1 MLSDLKTLIYLNN
14 HNLIHKMDIRKHIK
28 DLIPEMNQWRHYIHE
43 NPEIAYEEHN
53 TSDFIATKLTEFNI
67 EIHCGLGG
75 TGIVGVI
82 HGKDNGASKRSLG
95 IRADI
100 DALPMTEK
108 TNLSY
113 SSKNDGKMHACGHDG
128 HTTMLL
134 GAAKYLAETKNFLGT
149 VYCIFQPAEE
159 GGNAGAKSMIKD
171 GLFSKFNID
180 SVWGIHNWPG
190 VPVGQAVIHAGFAMA
205 GGDIIVITIEGK
217 GGHAAQPQ
225 FSNDPMVSA
234 GLTITA
240 LQSCISR
247 QLNPFDQSV
256 LSLTKIEGGSAFNV
270 IPDKV
275 TIGGTLRSTNTD
287 TRNDML
293 EKIKHA
299 AQGACSVNNCSVNI
313 EIRPGYPSTIND
325 KKSAIF
331 ASSVFENSF
340 GMNSV
345 NKEEKPTM
353 TSEDFSYMLQEKPGA
368 YIWLGAG
375 EKSEKLHSAHYDFN
389 DELLPI
395 GAEYWASLAEKT
407 LE

>member
-1 MLSDLKTLIYLNN
+1 
-14 HNLIHKMDIRKHIK
+14 MDIRKHIK
-28 DLIPEMNQWRHYIHE
+28 DLIPEMNLWRHYIHE

-67 EIHCGLGG
+67 EIHRGLGG

-82 HGKDNGASKRSLG
+82 HGKDNGASKKSLG

-190 VPVGQAVIHAGFAMA
+190 VPVGQAVIHEGFAMA

-275 TIGGTLRSTNTD
+275 TIGGTLRSTSTD

-340 GMNSV
+340 GMNSL

>member
-1 MLSDLKTLIYLNN
+1 ME
-14 HNLIHKMDIRKHIK
+14 IRKHIK
-28 DLIPEMNQWRHYIHE
+28 DLIPEMNLWRHYIHE

-67 EIHCGLGG
+67 ETHRGLGG

-82 HGKDNGASKRSLG
+82 HGKDNGASKKSLG

-190 VPVGQAVIHAGFAMA
+190 VPVGQAVIHEGFAMA

-340 GMNSV
+340 GMNSL

-375 EKSEKLHSAHYDFN
+375 ENSEKLHSAHYDFN

>member
-1 MLSDLKTLIYLNN
+1 MT
-14 HNLIHKMDIRKHIK
+14 IRKHIK
-28 DLIPEMNQWRHYIHE
+28 DFIPEMNEWRHYIHE

-53 TSDFIATKLTEFNI
+53 TSDFIAAKLTEFNI
-67 EIHCGLGG
+67 EVHRGLGG

-82 HGKDNGASKRSLG
+82 HGKDNGASKKSLG

-108 TNLSY
+108 TNLTY

-134 GAAKYLAETKNFLGT
+134 GAAKYLSKTKNFLGT

-190 VPVGQAVIHAGFAMA
+190 VPVGQAVIHEGFAMA

-225 FSNDPMVSA
+225 FSNDPIVSA

-299 AQGACSVNNCSVNI
+299 AQGACAINNCSVNI
-313 EIRPGYPSTIND
+313 EVRPGYPSTVND
-325 KKSAIF
+325 KKSAKF
-331 ASSVFENSF
+331 ASIVFENSF
-340 GMNSV
+340 GINSI

-353 TSEDFSYMLQEKPGA
+353 TSEDFSYMLHEKPGA

>member
-1 MLSDLKTLIYLNN
+1 MN
-14 HNLIHKMDIRKHIK
+14 IRKHIK

-67 EIHCGLGG
+67 EIHRGLGV

-82 HGKDNGASKRSLG
+82 HGKDNGASKKSLG

-190 VPVGQAVIHAGFAMA
+190 VPVGQAVIHEGFAMA

-225 FSNDPMVSA
+225 FSNDPIVSA

-256 LSLTKIEGGSAFNV
+256 LSLTKIEGGTAFNV

-340 GMNSV
+340 GMNSL

>member
-1 MLSDLKTLIYLNN
+1 MT
-14 HNLIHKMDIRKHIK
+14 IRKHIK
-28 DLIPEMNQWRHYIHE
+28 DFIPEMNEWRHYIHE

-53 TSDFIATKLTEFNI
+53 TSDFIAAKLTEFNI
-67 EIHCGLGG
+67 EVHRGLGG

-82 HGKDNGASKRSLG
+82 HGKDNGASKKSLG

-100 DALPMTEK
+100 DALPITEK
-108 TNLSY
+108 TNLTY

-134 GAAKYLAETKNFLGT
+134 GAAKYLSKTKNFLGT

-190 VPVGQAVIHAGFAMA
+190 VPVGQAVIHEGFAMA

-225 FSNDPMVSA
+225 FSNDPIVSA

-299 AQGACSVNNCSVNI
+299 AQGACAINNCSVNI
-313 EIRPGYPSTIND
+313 EVRPGYPSTIND
-325 KKSAIF
+325 KKSAKF
-331 ASSVFENSF
+331 ASIVFENSF
-340 GMNSV
+340 GINSI

-353 TSEDFSYMLQEKPGA
+353 TSEDFSYMLHEKPGA

>member
-1 MLSDLKTLIYLNN
+1 
-14 HNLIHKMDIRKHIK
+14 MDIRKHIK

-67 EIHCGLGG
+67 EIHRGLGG

-190 VPVGQAVIHAGFAMA
+190 VPVGQAVIHEGFAMA

-325 KKSAIF
+325 QKSAIF

-340 GMNSV
+340 GMNSL

>member
-1 MLSDLKTLIYLNN
+1 MT
-14 HNLIHKMDIRKHIK
+14 IRKHIK
-28 DLIPEMNQWRHYIHE
+28 DFIPEMNEWRHYIHE

-53 TSDFIATKLTEFNI
+53 TSDFIAAKLTEFNI
-67 EIHCGLGG
+67 EVHRGLGG

-82 HGKDNGASKRSLG
+82 HGKDNGASKKSLG

-108 TNLSY
+108 TNLTY

-134 GAAKYLAETKNFLGT
+134 GAAKYLSKTKNFLGT

-190 VPVGQAVIHAGFAMA
+190 VPVGQAVIHEGFAMA

-225 FSNDPMVSA
+225 FSNDPIVSA

-299 AQGACSVNNCSVNI
+299 AQGACAINNCSVNI
-313 EIRPGYPSTIND
+313 EVRPGYPSTVND
-325 KKSAIF
+325 KKSAKF
-331 ASSVFENSF
+331 ASTVFENSF
-340 GMNSV
+340 GINSI

-353 TSEDFSYMLQEKPGA
+353 TSEDFSYMLHEKPGA

>member
-1 MLSDLKTLIYLNN
+1 MT
-14 HNLIHKMDIRKHIK
+14 IRKHIK
-28 DLIPEMNQWRHYIHE
+28 DFIPEMNKWRHHIHE

-53 TSDFIATKLTEFNI
+53 TSNFIATKLTEFNI
-67 EIHCGLGG
+67 EVHRGLGG
-75 TGIVGVI
+75 TGIVGII
-82 HGKDNGASKRSLG
+82 HGKDNGASKKSLG

-108 TNLSY
+108 TNLTY
-113 SSKNDGKMHACGHDG
+113 SSKIDGKMHACGHDG

-159 GGNAGAKSMIKD
+159 GGNAGAKSMIND
-171 GLFSKFNID
+171 GLFSRFNFD

-190 VPVGQAVIHAGFAMA
+190 VPVGQAVIHEGFAMA

-225 FSNDPMVSA
+225 FANDPLVSA

-247 QLNPFDQSV
+247 QLNPFDQAV

-275 TIGGTLRSTNTD
+275 TIGGTLRSNNTD

-293 EKIKHA
+293 KKIKNA
-299 AQGACSVNNCSVNI
+299 AEGACSINNCSVNI

-325 KKSAIF
+325 KKSAQF
-331 ASSVFENSF
+331 ASIVFEESF
-340 GMNSV
+340 GIDSL

-375 EKSEKLHSAHYDFN
+375 EKSEKLHSAYYDFN

-395 GAEYWASLAEKT
+395 GAEYWASLAEKI

>member
-1 MLSDLKTLIYLNN
+1 MT
-14 HNLIHKMDIRKHIK
+14 IRKHIK
-28 DLIPEMNQWRHYIHE
+28 DFVPEMNEWRHYIHE

-53 TSDFIATKLTEFNI
+53 TSDFIAAKLTEFNI
-67 EIHCGLGG
+67 EVHRGLGG

-82 HGKDNGASKRSLG
+82 HGKDNGASKKSLG

-149 VYCIFQPAEE
+149 VYCIFHPAEE

-190 VPVGQAVIHAGFAMA
+190 VPVGQAVIHEGFAMA

-340 GMNSV
+340 GMNSL

>member
-1 MLSDLKTLIYLNN
+1 
-14 HNLIHKMDIRKHIK
+14 MDIRKHIK
-28 DLIPEMNQWRHYIHE
+28 DLIPEMNEWRHYIHE

-67 EIHCGLGG
+67 EIHRGLGG

-149 VYCIFQPAEE
+149 VYCIIQPAEE

-190 VPVGQAVIHAGFAMA
+190 VPVGQAVIHEGFAMA

-340 GMNSV
+340 GINSL

>member
-1 MLSDLKTLIYLNN
+1 MT
-14 HNLIHKMDIRKHIK
+14 IRKHIK
-28 DLIPEMNQWRHYIHE
+28 DFIPEMNEWRHYIHE

-53 TSDFIATKLTEFNI
+53 TSDFIAAKLTEFNI
-67 EIHCGLGG
+67 EVHRGLGG

-82 HGKDNGASKRSLG
+82 HGKDNGASKKSLG

-108 TNLSY
+108 TNLTY

-134 GAAKYLAETKNFLGT
+134 GAAIYLSKTKNFLGT

-190 VPVGQAVIHAGFAMA
+190 VPVGQAVIHEGFAMA

-225 FSNDPMVSA
+225 FSNDPIVSA

-299 AQGACSVNNCSVNI
+299 AQGACAINNCSVNI
-313 EIRPGYPSTIND
+313 EVRPGYPSTIND
-325 KKSAIF
+325 KKSAKF
-331 ASSVFENSF
+331 ASIVFENSF
-340 GMNSV
+340 GINSI

-353 TSEDFSYMLQEKPGA
+353 TSEDFSYMLHEKPGA

>member
-1 MLSDLKTLIYLNN
+1 MT
-14 HNLIHKMDIRKHIK
+14 IRKHIK
-28 DLIPEMNQWRHYIHE
+28 DFIPEMNEWRHYIHE

-53 TSDFIATKLTEFNI
+53 TSDFIAAKLTEFNI
-67 EIHCGLGG
+67 EVHRGLGG

-82 HGKDNGASKRSLG
+82 HGKDNGASKKSLG

-108 TNLSY
+108 TNLTY
-113 SSKNDGKMHACGHDG
+113 SSNNDGKMHACGHDG

-134 GAAKYLAETKNFLGT
+134 GAAKYLSKTKNFLGT

-190 VPVGQAVIHAGFAMA
+190 VPVGQAVIHEGFAMA

-225 FSNDPMVSA
+225 FSNDPIVSA

-299 AQGACSVNNCSVNI
+299 AQGACAINNCSVNI
-313 EIRPGYPSTIND
+313 EVRPGYPSTIND
-325 KKSAIF
+325 KKSAKF
-331 ASSVFENSF
+331 ASIVFENSF
-340 GMNSV
+340 GINSI

-353 TSEDFSYMLQEKPGA
+353 TSEDFSYMLHEKPGA

-407 LE
+407 LK

>member
-1 MLSDLKTLIYLNN
+1 MT
-14 HNLIHKMDIRKHIK
+14 IRKHIK
-28 DLIPEMNQWRHYIHE
+28 DFIPEMNEWRHYIHE

-53 TSDFIATKLTEFNI
+53 TSDFIAAKLTEFNI
-67 EIHCGLGG
+67 EVHRGLGG

-82 HGKDNGASKRSLG
+82 HGKDNGASKKSLG

-108 TNLSY
+108 TNLTY

-134 GAAKYLAETKNFLGT
+134 GAAKYLSKTKNFLGT

-190 VPVGQAVIHAGFAMA
+190 VPVGQAVIHEGFAMA

-225 FSNDPMVSA
+225 FSNDPIVSA

-287 TRNDML
+287 TRNEML

-299 AQGACSVNNCSVNI
+299 AQGACAINNCSVNI
-313 EIRPGYPSTIND
+313 EVRPGYPSTIND
-325 KKSAIF
+325 KKSAKF
-331 ASSVFENSF
+331 ASIVFENSF
-340 GMNSV
+340 GINSI

-353 TSEDFSYMLQEKPGA
+353 TSEDFSYMLHEKPGA

>member
-1 MLSDLKTLIYLNN
+1 MT
-14 HNLIHKMDIRKHIK
+14 IRKHIK
-28 DLIPEMNQWRHYIHE
+28 DFIPEMNEWRHYIHE

-53 TSDFIATKLTEFNI
+53 TSDFIAAKLTEFNI
-67 EIHCGLGG
+67 EVHRGLGG

-82 HGKDNGASKRSLG
+82 HGKDNGASKKSLG

-108 TNLSY
+108 TNLTY

-134 GAAKYLAETKNFLGT
+134 GAAKYLSKTKNFLGT

-190 VPVGQAVIHAGFAMA
+190 VPVGQAVIHEGFAMA

-225 FSNDPMVSA
+225 FSNDPVVSA

-275 TIGGTLRSTNTD
+275 TIGGRLRSTNTD

-299 AQGACSVNNCSVNI
+299 AQGACAINNCSVNI
-313 EIRPGYPSTIND
+313 EVRPGYPSTIND
-325 KKSAIF
+325 KKSAKF
-331 ASSVFENSF
+331 ASIVFENAF
-340 GMNSV
+340 GINSI

-353 TSEDFSYMLQEKPGA
+353 TSEDFSYMLHEKPGA

>member
-1 MLSDLKTLIYLNN
+1 ME
-14 HNLIHKMDIRKHIK
+14 IRKHIK
-28 DLIPEMNQWRHYIHE
+28 DLIPEMNLWRHYIHE

-67 EIHCGLGG
+67 EIHRGLGG

-82 HGKDNGASKRSLG
+82 HGKDNGASKKSLG

-190 VPVGQAVIHAGFAMA
+190 VPVGQAVIHEGFAMA

-275 TIGGTLRSTNTD
+275 TIGGTLRSTNID
-287 TRNDML
+287 TRNDL
-293 EKIKHA
+293 LNKIKNA
-299 AQGACSVNNCSVNI
+299 AQGACAINNCIVNI
-313 EIRPGYPSTIND
+313 EVRPGYPSTIND
-325 KKSAIF
+325 KKSAKF
-331 ASSVFENSF
+331 ASTVFENSF
-340 GMNSV
+340 GINSL

-353 TSEDFSYMLQEKPGA
+353 ISEDFSYMLQEKPGA

-407 LE
+407 LD